1 MPGRRQR
8 RGRRR
13 RSAEEIRDKGGV
25 ATHVKLDVT
34 SEEDAA
40 AAVAHTVEQF
50 GSINVL
56 LNNAGINK
64 PLFFLDITR
73 ENWQRIMDV
82 NAWGTLNCMQ
92 AAARQMKEQGK
103 QDYPYKII
111 NVGSILS
118 REVFDDVLVYSASKH
133 AVLAMIKGG
142 AKALIEHNITVNGY
156 GPGVVRTELWE
167 QLDKDLVAIGKFD
180 KPGESMDSLAENM
193 ILMKRY
199 SYPRGRRRHRV
210 VPGQRGQR
218 LHDRPA
224 ADDRRRHGHPVTVHA
239 ACPASACRCCSTGL
253 LIGGEW
259 VGHRPASST
268 STTRPPGELLV
279 EVADASVAEALQAV
293 DAAHARSGPWAA
305 AAPRARAEILR
316 RAFEIMTDE
325 LEECA
330 RLIVLENGKAWSDA
344 MGGGDATRP
353 SSSAGSARRPAGS
366 PATSAGPRPATRRSS
381 STTGRWGSPT

>member
-1 MPGRRQR
+1 MDTTRLAGKNVLVTGAAQ
-8 RGRRR
+8 GMGAAVAKDYAAQGA
-13 RSAEEIRDKGGV
+13 SVCVGDVNVDGVAEVAEEIRAAGGT

-40 AAVAHTVEQF
+40 AAVAHTVAEF

-92 AAARQMKEQGK
+92 AAARQMKAQGP
-103 QDYPYKII
+103 QDFPYKII

-118 REVFDDVLVYSASKH
+118 REAFDDVVVYSASKH

-167 QLDKDLVAIGKFD
+167 QLDRDLVEIGKFD
-180 KPGESMDSLAENM
+180 KPGESMDSLAANM

-199 SYPRGRRRHRV
+199 SYPEDV
-210 VPGQRGQR
+210 VGTASF
-218 LHDRPA
+218 L
-224 ADDRRRHGHPVTVHA
+224 
-239 ACPASACRCCSTGL
+239 ASADSDYMTGQ
-253 LIGGEW
+253 LIMIDGGM
-259 VGHRPASST
+259 VI
-268 STTRPPGELLV
+268 
-279 EVADASVAEALQAV
+279 Q
-293 DAAHARSGPWAA
+293 
-305 AAPRARAEILR
+305 
-316 RAFEIMTDE
+316 
-325 LEECA
+325 
-330 RLIVLENGKAWSDA
+330 
-344 MGGGDATRP
+344 
-353 SSSAGSARRPAGS
+353 
-366 PATSAGPRPATRRSS
+366 
-381 STTGRWGSPT
+381 